1 MIETKK
7 IGARIKTRREQS
19 GFTILVMLDRLEK
32 KGLKISRATYSRYE
46 NGNASNIPI
55 NFIEVAGE
63 VLKVD
68 PSYFLGLKDKP
79 TLISSIMKEESKS
92 RKSLWINVY
101 DSIEAGNPIE
111 TIKDIQGQVAIPEE
125 WTFRGNEYFTVKVK
139 GDSMFPTY
147 EKGDISIIKI
157 QEHFNNNDEC
167 LVCVNDDNTILR
179 KIIKKKTEK
188 IMLVPI
194 NPYFISKEYMEKEV
208 KVIGKV
214 VEIRKSKE
222 S

>member
-1 MIETKK
+1 MIDIKK
-7 IGARIKTRREQS
+7 IGEKIKTRREQY
-19 GFTILVMLDRLEK
+19 GFTVLRMLDMLQK

-46 NGNASNIPI
+46 NGHVLNIPI
-55 NFIEVAGE
+55 NFIAVAGE
-63 VLKVD
+63 ILKVD

-92 RKSLWINVY
+92 RKSLWIKVY

-125 WTFRGNEYFTVKVK
+125 WTFRGNEYFAVKVK
-139 GDSMFPTY
+139 GNSMFPTY

-167 LVCVNDDNTILR
+167 LVCIKDNKGILR
-179 KIIKKKTEK
+179 KVAKEK
-188 IMLVPI
+188 PGKITLIPI
-194 NPYFISKEYMEKEV
+194 NPSFPPKEYLEKEV
-208 KVIGKV
+208 KIIGKV
-214 VEIRKSKE
+214 VEIRKSRD
-222 S
+222 